1 MLDPAFEDDP
11 PSPGIREMNRTR
23 SSLQRATN
31 EEKNKQM
38 LKNRMQLTKYT
49 QGGIALP
56 IKRAELPISDYH
68 NNTTWARQGSMLE
81 SIGRRTKAMGIKEY
95 AWEGMQSESD
105 DQRLTHHYDK
115 KFLENNHKFQ

>member
-1 MLDPAFEDDP
+1 MEPLARVRYGGGDGCFGRSCGRSLLRVCCVVS
-11 PSPGIREMNRTR
+11 PSM
-23 SSLQRATN
+23 
-31 EEKNKQM
+31 
-38 LKNRMQLTKYT
+38 KNRMQLTKYS